1 MSVRP
6 CEGYPSGGD
15 SRSLN
20 LLGIARLFVVRIWP
34 YIWLV
39 VCELVPAVTGYL
51 STQEGRNVVFGC
63 HAQGLS
69 KYAAHFWWGGLLV
82 LIVLIVLRSLTANRS
97 LRKLGELELANENY
111 KKMQMDVERLVP
123 SALKGILESLM
134 DELSL
139 TPCARI
145 SLYIVQ
151 NTTTGLSCFCQERC
165 ANNLKYE
172 RKCCQ
177 LRPLSKMSEKIWNEE
192 SFHVANLPDPQK
204 RQREYDVKCK
214 DLFGISLSELKKL
227 SFRFRSYAGC
237 RIDYKGQHLGFLLVS
252 SEATTISSLQS
263 DATVLE
269 TLRLAAQKLGAVIA
283 AFKDYMPSPTITENQ
298 EGF

>member
-1 MSVRP
+1 MSVHP
-6 CEGYPSGGD
+6 CECYPSGAD

-34 YIWLV
+34 YIWPV

-51 STQEGRNVVFGC
+51 STQEGRSVVFGC
-63 HAQGLS
+63 HAHGLS
-69 KYAAHFWWGGLLV
+69 EYAACFWWGGLLV
-82 LIVLIVLRSLTANRS
+82 LIALIVLRSLMTNRKS
-97 LRKLGELELANENY
+97 KKLGELERANENY
-111 KKMQMDVERLVP
+111 RKMQMDVERLVP

-134 DELSL
+134 DELNL

-151 NTTTGLSCFCQERC
+151 NTTSGLSCFCQERC

-192 SFHVANLPDPQK
+192 SFHVANLPDPKK

-237 RIDYKGQHLGFLLVS
+237 RIDYKGLHLGFLLVS
-252 SEATTISSLQS
+252 SEATAISVRLSEAEILGI
-263 DATVLE
+263 
-269 TLRLAAQKLGAVIA
+269 LRLSAQKLGAVIA
-283 AFKDYMPSPTITENQ
+283 AFKEYMPSPTITESQ